1 MSEVDINWEM
11 IVGYEKR
18 RLHKRRGILMVREFC
33 ATCNAIKKKPHIC
46 GDKQRDEWRKTQ
58 KAKQAKK
65 K

>member
-1 MSEVDINWEM
+1 M